1 MKLKKI
7 VSPTAILALGVL
19 AFASCKKDAGAGA
32 QQNQVPELAIITV
45 GASDQTLNTSYP
57 ATLIGDNDVEIR
69 PQITGQITSVLVE
82 DGQRVSKGQLLFV
95 IDAVQLQ
102 AAVDAAKSQ
111 VIQAQAGVTSAQ
123 AAVNTAQTN
132 VNNNKL
138 LLDKN
143 IISSSAYQITVDQ
156 FNMAKAQLNQAQAA
170 VKAAQAQLAS
180 AQKNLSYSRITAPQS
195 GVVGTIDFKTGAYVT
210 PQSMLTILSTNAD
223 MEAYFSLTE
232 KELLTMT
239 NSGSINEAI
248 AAMPAVQL
256 QLADGTIYPEA
267 GKITAISGVTDT
279 RTGSARVTALFP
291 NPNGVLRTGSSAKVL
306 IPNVM
311 EGVITVPQNATY
323 EVQDLKYVFTLT
335 NDSNKLVSTQIQVS
349 PLSDGKNFIVT
360 DGLKPGDRVLIEGVG
375 ISAKDGMIV
384 KPKQGGENAAAPQG
398 K

>member
-32 QQNQVPELAIITV
+32 QQNQVPELAVITV

>member
-32 QQNQVPELAIITV
+32 QQNQVPELAVITV

-311 EGVITVPQNATY
+311 ESVITVPQNATY